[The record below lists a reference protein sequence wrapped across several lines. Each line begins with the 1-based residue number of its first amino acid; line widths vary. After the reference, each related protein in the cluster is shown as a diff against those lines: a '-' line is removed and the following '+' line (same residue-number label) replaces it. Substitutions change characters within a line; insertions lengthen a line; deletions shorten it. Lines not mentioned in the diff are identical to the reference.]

1 MGPGYNTLKPTRSDV
16 LSPARLHLLRVTM
29 ESSEGHFKDTGNN
42 IYIGLGQ
49 GSRCI
54 QLRNVFL
61 YDDRLVK
68 YLNTVIRGPLIMPCF
83 FLAYFVF

>member
-1 MGPGYNTLKPTRSDV
+1 MGPGYNTSKPTSSDV

-49 GSRCI
+49 GSRHRQEFDI
-54 QLRNVFL
+54 GLGQGSR
-61 YDDRLVK
+61 
-68 YLNTVIRGPLIMPCF
+68 
-83 FLAYFVF
+83 